1 MSLVVLEGLDG
12 SGKGTQA
19 KLLAQALVRQG
30 VPLRPVTFPDY
41 SSPSSSLVK
50 MYLNGEFGSAP
61 EDVNAYAASAFYA
74 VDRFASFRKDW
85 GEDYR
90 QGKLILCDRYATSN
104 MVYQMGKAPREEWDR
119 YLAWVEDF
127 EYQKLGIPRPDLVL
141 YLDMP
146 IEVSQKLLLERY
158 HGDSGK
164 KDIHE
169 SHLGFL
175 RACRESARYAGQRLG
190 WREIPCAK
198 EGEPLPVE
206 EIHRAVLA
214 AVEPLLAPRWR
225 TQFRVAVAGQAR
237 LDFTLADKGT
247 GIRQLCAALDV
258 PQSDVMAFGDNY
270 NDLPMLEAV
279 GHPILMEGALAELLS
294 RFSNRCS
301 RAEHILASLPF

>member
-19 KLLAQALVRQG
+19 KLLAEALVCRG

-41 SSPSSSLVK
+41 QSPSSSLVK
-50 MYLNGEFGSAP
+50 MYLNGEFGAEP

-74 VDRFASFRKDW
+74 VDRFASFHKGW
-85 GEDYR
+85 GGDYR

-104 MVYQMGKAPREEWDR
+104 MVYQMGKLPRVEWDG

-146 IEVSQKLLLERY
+146 IEVSQKLLLQRY
-158 HGDSGK
+158 QGDSGK

-169 SHLGFL
+169 SHLAFL
-175 RACRESARYAGQRLG
+175 RSCGECARYAGQRLG
-190 WREIPCAK
+190 WKVVSCAK
-198 EGEPLPVE
+198 GGEPLPVE

-214 AVEPLLAPRWR
+214 AVEPLLEKP
-225 TQFRVAVAGQAR
+225 
-237 LDFTLADKGT
+237 
-247 GIRQLCAALDV
+247 
-258 PQSDVMAFGDNY
+258 
-270 NDLPMLEAV
+270 
-279 GHPILMEGALAELLS
+279 
-294 RFSNRCS
+294 
-301 RAEHILASLPF
+301 

>member
-19 KLLAQALVRQG
+19 KLLAEALVCRG

-50 MYLNGEFGSAP
+50 MYLNGEFGAEP

-74 VDRFASFRKDW
+74 VDRFASFRKGW
-85 GEDYR
+85 GGDYR

-104 MVYQMGKAPREEWDR
+104 MVYQMGKLPRAEWDG

-146 IEVSQKLLLERY
+146 IEVSQKLLLQRY
-158 HGDSGK
+158 QGDSGK

-169 SHLGFL
+169 SHLAFL
-175 RACRESARYAGQRLG
+175 RSCGECARYAGQRLG
-190 WREIPCAK
+190 WKVVSCAK
-198 EGEPLPVE
+198 GGEPLSVE

-214 AVEPLLAPRWR
+214 AVEPLLEKP
-225 TQFRVAVAGQAR
+225 
-237 LDFTLADKGT
+237 
-247 GIRQLCAALDV
+247 
-258 PQSDVMAFGDNY
+258 
-270 NDLPMLEAV
+270 
-279 GHPILMEGALAELLS
+279 
-294 RFSNRCS
+294 
-301 RAEHILASLPF
+301 

>member
-19 KLLAQALVRQG
+19 KLLAEALVCRG

-50 MYLNGEFGSAP
+50 MYLNGEFGAQP

-74 VDRFASFRKDW
+74 VDRFASFRKGW
-85 GEDYR
+85 GGDYR

-104 MVYQMGKAPREEWDR
+104 MVYQMGKLPRAEWDG

-146 IEVSQKLLLERY
+146 IEVSQKLLLHRY
-158 HGDSGK
+158 QGDSGK

-169 SHLGFL
+169 SHLAFL
-175 RACRESARYAGQRLG
+175 RSCGECARYAGQRLG
-190 WREIPCAK
+190 WKVVSCAK
-198 EGEPLPVE
+198 GGEPLPVE
-206 EIHRAVLA
+206 EIHRVVLA
-214 AVEPLLAPRWR
+214 AVEPLLAKP
-225 TQFRVAVAGQAR
+225 
-237 LDFTLADKGT
+237 
-247 GIRQLCAALDV
+247 
-258 PQSDVMAFGDNY
+258 
-270 NDLPMLEAV
+270 
-279 GHPILMEGALAELLS
+279 
-294 RFSNRCS
+294 
-301 RAEHILASLPF
+301 

>member
-19 KLLAQALVRQG
+19 KLLAQALAGRG

-41 SSPSSSLVK
+41 SSPSSSLVR

-104 MVYQMGKAPREEWDR
+104 MVYQMGKVPREEWDR

-169 SHLGFL
+169 SHLDFL
-175 RACRESARYAGQRLG
+175 RACRESAHYAGQRLG

-206 EIHRAVLA
+206 EIHQAVLA
-214 AVEPLLAPRWR
+214 AVEPLLEK
-225 TQFRVAVAGQAR
+225 T
-237 LDFTLADKGT
+237 
-247 GIRQLCAALDV
+247 
-258 PQSDVMAFGDNY
+258 
-270 NDLPMLEAV
+270 
-279 GHPILMEGALAELLS
+279 
-294 RFSNRCS
+294 
-301 RAEHILASLPF
+301 

>member
-1 MSLVVLEGLDG
+1 MKGKLIVFEGTDG
-12 SGKGTQA
+12 SGKTTQVQLLSQRLTREGVDFRIIDFPRYGNPFAEPA
-19 KLLAQALVRQG
+19 KLYLEGALG
-30 VPLRPVTFPDY
+30 
-41 SSPSSSLVK
+41 K
-50 MYLNGEFGSAP
+50 KAG
-61 EDVNAYAASAFYA
+61 DVNAYAASAFYA

-104 MVYQMGKAPREEWDR
+104 MVYQMGKVPREEWDR

-169 SHLGFL
+169 SHLDFL

-198 EGEPLPVE
+198 DGEPLPVE

-214 AVEPLLAPRWR
+214 AVSPLLEK
-225 TQFRVAVAGQAR
+225 T
-237 LDFTLADKGT
+237 
-247 GIRQLCAALDV
+247 
-258 PQSDVMAFGDNY
+258 
-270 NDLPMLEAV
+270 
-279 GHPILMEGALAELLS
+279 
-294 RFSNRCS
+294 
-301 RAEHILASLPF
+301 

>member
-19 KLLAQALVRQG
+19 KLLAEALVCRG

-50 MYLNGEFGSAP
+50 MYLNGEFGAEP

-74 VDRFASFRKDW
+74 VDRFASFRKGW
-85 GEDYR
+85 GGDYR

-104 MVYQMGKAPREEWDR
+104 MVYQMGKLPRVEWDG
-119 YLAWVEDF
+119 YLAWMEDF

-146 IEVSQKLLLERY
+146 IEVSQKLLLQRY
-158 HGDSGK
+158 QGDSGK

-169 SHLGFL
+169 SHLAFL
-175 RACRESARYAGQRLG
+175 RSCGECARYAGQRLG
-190 WREIPCAK
+190 WKVVSCAK
-198 EGEPLPVE
+198 GGEPLPVE

-214 AVEPLLAPRWR
+214 AVEPLLEKP
-225 TQFRVAVAGQAR
+225 
-237 LDFTLADKGT
+237 
-247 GIRQLCAALDV
+247 
-258 PQSDVMAFGDNY
+258 
-270 NDLPMLEAV
+270 
-279 GHPILMEGALAELLS
+279 
-294 RFSNRCS
+294 
-301 RAEHILASLPF
+301 

>member
-19 KLLAQALVRQG
+19 KLLAEALVCRG

-50 MYLNGEFGSAP
+50 MYLNGEFGAQP

-74 VDRFASFRKDW
+74 VDRFASFRKGW
-85 GEDYR
+85 GGDYR

-104 MVYQMGKAPREEWDR
+104 MVYQMGKLPRAEWDG

-146 IEVSQKLLLERY
+146 IGVSQKLLLRRY
-158 HGDSGK
+158 QGDSGK

-169 SHLGFL
+169 SHLAFL
-175 RACRESARYAGQRLG
+175 RSCGECARYAGKRLG
-190 WREIPCAK
+190 WKVVSCAK
-198 EGEPLPVE
+198 GGEPLPVE

-214 AVEPLLAPRWR
+214 AVEPLLEKP
-225 TQFRVAVAGQAR
+225 
-237 LDFTLADKGT
+237 
-247 GIRQLCAALDV
+247 
-258 PQSDVMAFGDNY
+258 
-270 NDLPMLEAV
+270 
-279 GHPILMEGALAELLS
+279 
-294 RFSNRCS
+294 
-301 RAEHILASLPF
+301 

>member
-19 KLLAQALVRQG
+19 KLLAEALVCRG

-50 MYLNGEFGSAP
+50 MYLHGEFGAEP

-74 VDRFASFRKDW
+74 VDRFASFRKGW
-85 GEDYR
+85 GGDYR

-104 MVYQMGKAPREEWDR
+104 MVYQMGKLPRAEWDG

-146 IEVSQKLLLERY
+146 IEVSQKLLLQRY
-158 HGDSGK
+158 QGDSGK

-169 SHLGFL
+169 SHLAFL
-175 RACRESARYAGQRLG
+175 RSCGECARYAGQRLG
-190 WREIPCAK
+190 WKVVSCAK
-198 EGEPLPVE
+198 GGEPLPVE

-214 AVEPLLAPRWR
+214 AVEPLLEKP
-225 TQFRVAVAGQAR
+225 
-237 LDFTLADKGT
+237 
-247 GIRQLCAALDV
+247 
-258 PQSDVMAFGDNY
+258 
-270 NDLPMLEAV
+270 
-279 GHPILMEGALAELLS
+279 
-294 RFSNRCS
+294 
-301 RAEHILASLPF
+301 